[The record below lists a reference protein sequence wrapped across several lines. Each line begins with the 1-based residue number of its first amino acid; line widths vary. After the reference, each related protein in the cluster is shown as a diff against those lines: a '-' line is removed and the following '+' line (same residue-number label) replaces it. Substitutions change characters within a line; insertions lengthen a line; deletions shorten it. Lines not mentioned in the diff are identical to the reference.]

1 MIYRPKIRPKNE
13 FIYYVPFLG
22 LVIWVTFCSNSNTLP
37 LDSNSYKQ
45 NNLSGV
51 KCIEI
56 VNSLQLVDAYENYVQ
71 NIENPLLYC

>member
-22 LVIWVTFCSNSNTLP
+22 LVIWVTFCSNSNTL
-37 LDSNSYKQ
+37 Q
-45 NNLSGV
+45 LSGV
-51 KCIEI
+51 KCIVI
-56 VNSLQLVDAYENYVQ
+56 VNSLPLVDAYTNYVQ